1 MTVLQTF
8 VNYKYD
14 MVINSIKIKII
25 IWTKTTHFYALKIG
39 MSMNLTDLVQN
50 TDNWQAL
57 VNTVVNLPFP

>member
-1 MTVLQTF
+1 MNQ
-8 VNYKYD
+8 N
-14 MVINSIKIKII
+14 
-25 IWTKTTHFYALKIG
+25 HFYAVKIG